1 MHKIIPIILLLA
13 LLSCRADRPKALDLD
28 GYPVDPFTSDAQA
41 TVLLFVQ
48 TDCPISNRY
57 APTIAALHERFAPQ
71 GAEFWLVYPDPNETP
86 AVIRHHREEYGL
98 PGQVARDTQ
107 HVLARRVGASITPET
122 VVLGPHGNVLYRG
135 RIDDRYTALD
145 KARPQASKQ
154 DLADALTAAL
164 AGQSPDPSVTRAI
177 GCFISDLQ

>member
-1 MHKIIPIILLLA
+1 MRKTIPIILLLA

-28 GYPVDPFTSDAQA
+28 GYPVDPFASDAQA

-57 APTIAALHERFAPQ
+57 APTIAALYERFAPQ
-71 GAEFWLVYPDPNETP
+71 GTDFWLVYPDPNETP
-86 AVIRHHREEYGL
+86 DVIRHHREEYGL

-122 VVLGPHGNVLYRG
+122 S
-135 RIDDRYTALD
+135 T
-145 KARPQASKQ
+145 Q
-154 DLADALTAAL
+154 DLANALTAAL

>member
-1 MHKIIPIILLLA
+1 MRKTIPIILLLA
-13 LLSCRADRPKALDLD
+13 LISCRADPPKALDLD
-28 GYPVDPFTSDAQA
+28 GKPVDPFESDARV

-57 APTIAALHERFAPQ
+57 APTIAELHERFTPQ
-71 GAEFWLVYPDPNETP
+71 GAEFWLVYPDPNEDT
-86 AVIRHHREEYGL
+86 AAIGQHREEYSL
-98 PGQVARDTQ
+98 PGHIARDLQ
-107 HVLARRVGASITPET
+107 HVLVRRIGASVTPEAA
-122 VVLGPHGNVLYRG
+122 VLGPRGNILYRG

-145 KARPQASKQ
+145 VARPQATQ
-154 DLADALTAAL
+154 HDLAEALAAAL

>member
-1 MHKIIPIILLLA
+1 MHKTIPIVLLLA

-28 GYPVDPFTSDAQA
+28 GYPVDPFASDAQA

-57 APTIAALHERFAPQ
+57 APTIAALYERFAPQ
-71 GAEFWLVYPDPNETP
+71 GTDFWLVYPDPNETP
-86 AVIRHHREEYGL
+86 DVIRHHREEYGL

-145 KARPQASKQ
+145 KARPQASTQ
-154 DLADALTAAL
+154 DLANALTAAL
-164 AGQSPDPSVTRAI
+164 AGQSPHPTHTPPI
-177 GCFISDLQ
+177 GRFISDLQ